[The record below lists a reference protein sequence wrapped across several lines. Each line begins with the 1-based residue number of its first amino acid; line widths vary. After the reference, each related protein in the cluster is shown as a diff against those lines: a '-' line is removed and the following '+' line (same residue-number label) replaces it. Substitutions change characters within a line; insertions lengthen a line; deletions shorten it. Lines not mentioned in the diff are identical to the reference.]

1 MDNRELAMA
10 IRHKLF
16 ADRETLTEAFD
27 YAFSVFR
34 SLGPNEMAATTAMM
48 VVLNTVAKEL
58 IKGEKE

>member
-1 MDNRELAMA
+1 MTNQEIAER
-10 IRHKLF
+10 IRFKLF
-16 ADRETLTEAFD
+16 ADRETLTEALD